1 MRLRKSKL
9 LSAVRFLRVMEHE
22 GLWIIKWEL
31 SVLELYDIMDSALS
45 AVSFSRVVVFEVF
58 CYITP
63 ESEIKSLGRWAEI
76 EIKS

>member
-31 SVLELYDIMDSALS
+31 SVFELYERMESAPS
-45 AVSFSRVVVFEVF
+45 AVLFLRVKDVEVF
-58 CYITP
+58 C
-63 ESEIKSLGRWAEI
+63 
-76 EIKS
+76 